1 MTLILV
7 ILRLS
12 MLRKLTPEYSEDS
25 EIYGIP
31 VKAANLHNSDFVNR
45 MQPIKN

>member
-1 MTLILV
+1 
-7 ILRLS
+7 
-12 MLRKLTPEYSEDS
+12 MLRELTPENSEDS

-31 VKAANLHNSDFVNR
+31 VKAADLHNSDFVNR